1 MCSKTRQYKTYL
13 LGNQNLFLINK
24 QQETLQ
30 WVTPPVKETN
40 TEKIYLLYV
49 KKVLAIQITVLM
61 HSENKHLRL
70 VMN

>member
-24 QQETLQ
+24 QQETPQ
-30 WVTPPVKETN
+30 WATPPVKETN

-49 KKVLAIQITVLM
+49 KKY
-61 HSENKHLRL
+61 
-70 VMN
+70 